1 MKWRRNVG
9 DRQQITIADAE
20 VLGVSGGVD
29 DATGQPV
36 VVLTLR
42 PISGSGW
49 GHINFALGFE
59 NARSLLD
66 RLARV
71 LESIRIHSDE
81 VC

>member
-1 MKWRRNVG
+1 MG

-29 DATGQPV
+29 DAIGQPV

-49 GHINFALGFE
+49 RHVNYALGVE
-59 NARSLLD
+59 NARSLLE
-66 RLARV
+66 RLNFLLALPNDV
-71 LESIRIHSDE
+71 LRSIWHSH
-81 VC
+81 